1 MNMKKISL
9 KYQDYTNLH
18 GEKCKLVQQVGD
30 GSIIKRFDKTDFP
43 NNPED
48 VVCPHF
54 LELKWSYGC
63 PYQCA
68 WCYLQGTLRFLPNR
82 AKPVIKDYSKIK
94 LHTESFLENT
104 QGNDHIPE
112 ILNAGELAD
121 SLMAENDEVPFSRF
135 ITDSFETQKKHKVLF
150 LSKSGNIDNILKL
163 GSDRLIPSFT
173 LNAFSVS
180 KKWEKGAPS
189 VEKRIRDAKEL
200 SDAGYPVR
208 IRIDPIVPV
217 EGWEKDY
224 SDLIQSIFS
233 QFRPERITLGSLR
246 GLQSTINNAY
256 DKSWVVYLSENS
268 SWGKKIGTS
277 SRLFVYK
284 YIIRILKGEYGYS
297 NISLCKETKDM
308 WAQLNMDY
316 TNIKCNC
323 VW

>member
-9 KYQDYTNLH
+9 KYQDYVNLH

-30 GSIIKRFDKTDFP
+30 GSIIKRFDKTSFP

-82 AKPVIKDYSKIK
+82 AKPVVKDYSKIK
-94 LHTESFLENT
+94 LHTEAFLDNT
-104 QGNDHIPE
+104 LGNDHIPE
-112 ILNAGELAD
+112 ILNAGELSD
-121 SLMAENDEVPFSRF
+121 SLMAENNEVPFSRF
-135 ITDSFETQKKHKVLF
+135 IIDLFETQKKHKVLF

-163 GSDRLIPSFT
+163 SSDRLIPSFT

-180 KKWEKGAPS
+180 KKWEKGAPTI
-189 VEKRIRDAKEL
+189 EKRIRDAKEL

-224 SDLIQSIFS
+224 SNLIQAIFS

-256 DKSWVVYLSENS
+256 DKTWVVYLSENS
-268 SWGKKIGTS
+268 SWGKKIGNS

-284 YIIRILKGEYGYS
+284 YMLNFLKSEYGYS

-316 TNIKCNC
+316 SNIKCNC